1 VIKKNIIEDVSV
13 LVPVKFAGAL
23 TYKVAKDQDLS
34 AGDFVLVPL
43 GRREVIGVVWDSQ
56 VEYLEAD
63 KKKYIKEKIEVE
75 ALPRA
80 SRRFIDWVAEYT
92 MAPKGLVLKMA
103 MSVPKALDKPKPILG
118 ARLNLSSAK
127 IRMTESRTRVL
138 GIVNPESAI
147 PLQELAKKA
156 AVSVSVINK
165 LHQLGK
171 LTLEEITLPSPFRV
185 PDWTSPGPTLSNEQ
199 AIISQALSIAVEKK
213 KFEVSL
219 LEGVPGSGKTEVY
232 TEAICKAL
240 SLGKQALVLLPEIA
254 LSTQWLTRFR
264 QRFGCEPIVW
274 HSDLTISQRKVAWR
288 SIIEGRVQVV
298 VGARSALFL
307 PFKNLGIVIIDEE
320 HDTSFKQEE
329 GVIYNARD
337 MGIVRARVSDI
348 PVCLVSATPS
358 LETLKNTETGK
369 YKRFNL
375 EHRYSGA
382 GMPEITIV
390 DMRHQPLKSNNWISP
405 DLIKMLG
412 ETFDSGQQAMLFLN
426 RRGYAPLTLCR
437 KCGFRVHCPNC
448 STWLVE
454 HKLLGRLQCHQCGY
468 SLVASNICSN
478 CGAADS
484 MAACGPGVERIA
496 EEVDAIFPR
505 VTKEIVTSDTLSGPS
520 SISEL
525 VQKIEDLR
533 VQLLIGTQIIAKGY
547 HFPGLTLVGVVDAD
561 LGLAGGDLRA
571 SERTHQLLYQVA
583 GRSGRSEHSGKVVIQ
598 TYMPDNPVIKALGD
612 GNKEGFLSAEAN
624 DRESMGM
631 PPFGRLVALIISS
644 KDNNAADA
652 VARELNRVAP
662 RDNNIEIL
670 GPAEAPLRILRGWY
684 RIRFLVKSKKEVNIQ
699 KKVRNW
705 LVGCNIPSKVRVT
718 VDVDPVNF
726 L

>member
-1 VIKKNIIEDVSV
+1 MIKKNIQEDVSV
-13 LVPVKFAGAL
+13 LVPVKFAGTL
-23 TYKVAKDQDLS
+23 TYKVAKDQNLA
-34 AGDFVLVPL
+34 AGDFVVVPL

-56 VEYLEAD
+56 AEYLQAD
-63 KKKYIKEKIEVE
+63 KKKYVKEKIEIE
-75 ALPRA
+75 ALPRV

-103 MSVPKALDKPKPILG
+103 MSVPKALEKPKPILG
-118 ARLNLSSAK
+118 VRLNPGSTN
-127 IRMTESRTRVL
+127 IRITDARRRVL
-138 GIVNPESAI
+138 ALVKPELAI

-156 AVSVSVINK
+156 GVSISVINK

-171 LTLEEITLPSPFRV
+171 LNLEEITLPSPFQV
-185 PDWTSPGPTLSNEQ
+185 PDWTSPGPTLSDEQ
-199 AIISQALSIAVEKK
+199 ATIAQALSSAVEKK

-264 QRFGCEPIVW
+264 KRFGCDPMVW
-274 HSDLTISQRKVAWR
+274 HSDLTISQRKLAWR

-307 PFKNLGIVIIDEE
+307 PFQNLGIVIIDEE
-320 HDTSFKQEE
+320 HDASFKQEE

-337 MGIVRARVSDI
+337 MGIVRARTSDV

-358 LETLKNTETGK
+358 LETLNNAKSGK
-369 YKRFNL
+369 YRRFNL
-375 EHRYSGA
+375 KHRYSGA
-382 GMPEITIV
+382 GMPEISIV
-390 DMRHQPLKSNNWISP
+390 DMRQQSVKSNNWISP
-405 DLIKMLG
+405 DLIKMLE

-468 SLVASNICSN
+468 SLVASNICPN
-478 CGAADS
+478 CEATDS

-496 EEVDAIFPR
+496 EEVGAIFPR
-505 VTKEIVTSDTLSGPS
+505 VTTAIVTSDTLSGPR

-525 VQKIEDLR
+525 VKKIEDLK
-533 VQLLIGTQIIAKGY
+533 VQLLIGTQVIAKGY

-583 GRSGRSEHSGKVVIQ
+583 GRSGRAENAGKVVIQ

-612 GNKEGFLSAEAN
+612 GSKESFLRAEVN
-624 DRESMGM
+624 DRRSMGM

-644 KDNNAADA
+644 KDKNAADI

-662 RDNNIEIL
+662 RDKNIEIL

-684 RIRFLVKSKKEVNIQ
+684 RIRFLLKSKKDVNIQ
-699 KKVRNW
+699 KKVRDW
-705 LVGCNIPSKVRVT
+705 LVGFKIPSKVRVL